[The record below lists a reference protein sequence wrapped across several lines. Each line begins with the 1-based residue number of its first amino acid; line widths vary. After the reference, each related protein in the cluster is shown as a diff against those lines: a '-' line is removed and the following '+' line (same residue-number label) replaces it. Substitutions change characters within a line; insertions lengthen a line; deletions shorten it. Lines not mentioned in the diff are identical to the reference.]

1 MVDPDRLTLTDMFR
15 SAPGRSALFSVLPLA
30 LGGAQLAN
38 SLVTGL
44 PFGVSLPFAAGMV
57 AFAAVLTRYRF
68 ARFRRRYADGSVSI
82 SRSGS
87 D

>member
-1 MVDPDRLTLTDMFR
+1 MVDPDRLTLSDMFR
-15 SAPGRSALFSVLPLA
+15 TAPGQSALFSVLPVA

-44 PFGVSLPFAAGMV
+44 SLGVSVPFAVGMV
-57 AFAAVLTRYRF
+57 ALAALLTRYRF
-68 ARFRRRYADGSVSI
+68 ARFRRQYADGSVSI
-82 SRSGS
+82 ARSNA